1 MTAGV
6 FRTVGGR
13 RVSIWPDGG
22 GFVVI
27 VRDLSLMVDW
37 RRFDSFVAADQFAR
51 SAVTS

>member
-6 FRTVGGR
+6 FRTVGDR
-13 RVSIWPDGG
+13 RVSICPDGD